1 MLPRAR
7 TAAPGSLT
15 EDPVVP
21 LLPRRRVVGLP
32 FGDTRS
38 VRRGGYTD
46 PVGSRLYQPGDDLR
60 LIDRHAT
67 ARLSSVG
74 DGDVLIVRE
83 HLAEERVGV
92 GLIVDRSPTMAL
104 HPPGLPWLHKPAVVA
119 EVDRVITASARRK
132 RSELV
137 RLDGFPPTLPP
148 RRLGSG
154 SIVFLVSDFLEFP
167 GDDAWADAA
176 LRSWDVV
183 PVIVQDRLWE
193 RSFPDIGGVTLP
205 LADVGGTVRAVRLS
219 AAEAAARREANEGRF
234 TEIVGRLEDL
244 GLEPV
249 VLDTA
254 DPDAIFDAFLGW
266 ADSRRNGMA
275 WTA

>member
-1 MLPRAR
+1 MVPRAR
-7 TAAPGSLT
+7 TSAPGSLI

-32 FGDTRS
+32 YGDVRS
-38 VRRGGYTD
+38 VRRGGHAD
-46 PVGSRLYQPGDDLR
+46 PVGSRLYRPGDDLR

-83 HLAEERVGV
+83 HRAEERLGV
-92 GLIVDRSPTMAL
+92 GLVVDQSPTMAL

-132 RSELV
+132 RTELV
-137 RLDGFPPTLPP
+137 RLDEFPPSRPP
-148 RRLGSG
+148 RRLGES
-154 SIVFLVSDFLEFP
+154 SIVFLVSDFLAFP
-167 GDDAWADAA
+167 GDEAWADAA
-176 LRSWDVV
+176 ARSWDVV
-183 PVIVQDRLWE
+183 PVVVQDGLWE
-193 RSFPDIGGVTLP
+193 RSFPDIAGVTVP
-205 LADVGGTVRAVRLS
+205 LADLDGNVRPVRLS
-219 AAEAAARREANEGRF
+219 AAEAAARREANEARF
-234 TEIVGRLEDL
+234 AEIVGRLEDL

-254 DPDAIFDAFLGW
+254 DPDAIFDALLGW

>member
-7 TAAPGSLT
+7 TAAPGSLS

-21 LLPRRRVVGLP
+21 LLPRRRIVGLP

-38 VRRGGYTD
+38 VRRGGNAD
-46 PVGSRLYQPGDDLR
+46 PVGSRLYRPGDDLR
-60 LIDRHAT
+60 RIDRHAT

-92 GLIVDRSPTMAL
+92 GLVVDPAATMAL
-104 HPPGLPWLHKPAVVA
+104 HPRGLPGMHKPAVVA
-119 EVDRVITASARRK
+119 ELDRVLTASARRK

-137 RLDGFPPTLPP
+137 RLDGFPATHVP
-148 RRLGSG
+148 RRLGAG
-154 SIVFLVSDFLEFP
+154 SIVFLVSDFLSFP
-167 GDDAWADAA
+167 PEEAWVDATA
-176 LRSWDVV
+176 RSWDVV
-183 PVIVQDRLWE
+183 PVVVQDPLWE
-193 RSFPDIGGVTLP
+193 RSFPDVGGVSVP
-205 LADVGGTVRAVRLS
+205 FADVEGNVRPVRMS
-219 AAEAAARREANEGRF
+219 ATEAAERRAANEARF
-234 TEIVGRLEDL
+234 EDIIGRLEDL
-244 GLEPV
+244 GLDPV

-254 DPDAIFDAFLGW
+254 EPEAIFDELLLW
-266 ADSRRNGMA
+266 ADARASGVA

>member
-7 TAAPGSLT
+7 TTAPGSLS

-21 LLPRRRVVGLP
+21 LLPRRRIVGLP
-32 FGDTRS
+32 FGDARS
-38 VRRGGYTD
+38 TRRGGHAD
-46 PVGSRLYQPGDDLR
+46 PVGSRRYRPGDDLR

-92 GLIVDRSPTMAL
+92 GLVVDPSPTMSL
-104 HPPGLPWLHKPAVVA
+104 HPPGLPWLHKPAVAA
-119 EVDRVITASARRK
+119 EVVRVITASARRK

-137 RLDGFPPTLPP
+137 RLDRFPPSRPP

-154 SIVFLVSDFLEFP
+154 SIVFLVSDFLVFP
-167 GDDAWADAA
+167 EEEAWADAA
-176 LRSWDVV
+176 ARSWDLV
-183 PVIVQDRLWE
+183 PVVVQDTIWE
-193 RSFPDIGGVTLP
+193 RSFPDIAGVTVP
-205 LADVGGTVRAVRLS
+205 LADLDGRVRPVRLN
-219 AAEAAARREANEGRF
+219 AAEAAARREANELRF
-234 TEIVGRLEDL
+234 AGIVGRLEDL
-244 GLEPV
+244 GLEAI
-249 VLDTA
+249 VLDTES
-254 DPDAIFDAFLGW
+254 PEAIYDAFLHW
-266 ADSRRNGMA
+266 ADGRRNGLA

>member
-21 LLPRRRVVGLP
+21 LLPRRRIVGLP
-32 FGDTRS
+32 FGDARA
-38 VRRGGYTD
+38 VRRGGHAD
-46 PVGSRLYQPGDDLR
+46 PVGSRLYRPGDDLR

-92 GLIVDRSPTMAL
+92 GLVVDPSPTMSL

-137 RLDGFPPTLPP
+137 RLDAFPPSRAP
-148 RRLGSG
+148 RRLGAG

-167 GDDAWADAA
+167 PEEAWADAGA
-176 LRSWDVV
+176 RSWDVV
-183 PVIVQDRLWE
+183 PVVVQDPLWE
-193 RSFPDIGGVTLP
+193 RSFPDIGGVTVP
-205 LADVGGTVRAVRLS
+205 LAGLDGKVRPVRLS
-219 AAEAAARREANEGRF
+219 GSEAASRREANEARF
-234 TEIVGRLEDL
+234 AEIAGRLEDL

-254 DPDAIFDAFLGW
+254 DPEAVFHALLVW
-266 ADSRRNGMA
+266 ADSRQNGLA

>member
-15 EDPVVP
+15 DDPVVP

-32 FGDTRS
+32 FGDARS
-38 VRRGGYTD
+38 VRRGGHAD
-46 PVGSRLYQPGDDLR
+46 PVGSRLYRPGDDLR

-92 GLIVDRSPTMAL
+92 GLIVDPSPTMAL
-104 HPPGLPWLHKPAVVA
+104 HSPGLPWLHKPAVVA
-119 EVDRVITASARRK
+119 EVDRVLTASARRR

-137 RLDGFPPTLPP
+137 RLDAFPPRRPP
-148 RRLGSG
+148 RRLGAG
-154 SIVFLVSDFLEFP
+154 SIVFLVSDFLDFP
-167 GDDAWADAA
+167 GEQAWADGAA
-176 LRSWDVV
+176 RSWDLV
-183 PVIVQDRLWE
+183 PVVVQDRRWE
-193 RSFPDIGGVTLP
+193 QSFPDIAGVTIV
-205 LADVGGTVRAVRLS
+205 LADHDGRARRVRLS
-219 AAEAAARREANEGRF
+219 AAEAAARREANEARF
-234 TEIVGRLEDL
+234 AEILGRLEDL
-244 GLEPV
+244 ALEPI
-249 VLDTA
+249 VLDGA
-254 DPDAIFDAFLGW
+254 DPDAIFDALLLW
-266 ADSRRNGMA
+266 ADSRRNGLA

>member
-7 TAAPGSLT
+7 TAAPGSLS

-21 LLPRRRVVGLP
+21 LVPRRRVLGLP
-32 FGDTRS
+32 FGDARS
-38 VRRGGYTD
+38 VRRGGHAD

-92 GLIVDRSPTMAL
+92 GLIVDPSPTMAL
-104 HPPGLPWLHKPAVVA
+104 HPEGLPWLRKPAVVA

-137 RLDGFPPTLPP
+137 RLEEFPPGRPP
-148 RRLGSG
+148 RRLGAG
-154 SIVFLVSDFLEFP
+154 SIVFLLSDFLVFP
-167 GDDAWADAA
+167 AEEAWADAA
-176 LRSWDVV
+176 ARSWDVV
-183 PVIVQDRLWE
+183 PVVVQDPLWE
-193 RSFPDIGGVTLP
+193 RSFPDIAGVTVP
-205 LADVGGTVRAVRLS
+205 LADLDGKVRPVRLS
-219 AAEAAARREANEGRF
+219 AAEASARRTANETRF
-234 TEIVGRLEDL
+234 AEIVAQLEDL
-244 GLEPV
+244 GLDPV

-254 DPDAIFDAFLGW
+254 DPDAVFDALLLW
-266 ADSRRNGMA
+266 ADARQNGLA

>member
-7 TAAPGSLT
+7 TSAPGSLI

-21 LLPRRRVVGLP
+21 LLPRRRIVGLP
-32 FGDTRS
+32 FGDARS
-38 VRRGGYTD
+38 VRRGGYAD
-46 PVGSRLYQPGDDLR
+46 PVGSRLYRPGDDLR

-92 GLIVDRSPTMAL
+92 GFVVDQRPTMAL

-119 EVDRVITASARRK
+119 EVDRVITASARRR
-132 RSELV
+132 RSDLV
-137 RLDGFPPTLPP
+137 RLDGFPPSTAS
-148 RRLGSG
+148 RRLGAG

-167 GDDAWADAA
+167 ADEAWADAVT
-176 LRSWDVV
+176 RGWDIV
-183 PVIVQDRLWE
+183 PVVVQDALWE
-193 RSFPDIGGVTLP
+193 RSFPEIAGVTVP
-205 LADVGGTVRAVRLS
+205 LADPDGNVHPVRLN
-219 AAEAAARREANEGRF
+219 AAETAARREANEARF
-234 TEIVGRLEDL
+234 AEIVERLEDL

-254 DPDAIFDAFLGW
+254 DPDAVFDALLVW
-266 ADSRRNGMA
+266 ADSRRIGLA